1 MKRQDN
7 YLLQVEGAK
16 KYFLRYDQQKLIEK
30 LNLRQDGD
38 YLYAEMLCTQYR
50 IHRKS
55 GTVERL
61 DGTWTETNSH
71 SEVMTLLDLV
81 CDSRPDR
88 YPARRWQN
96 MTNFG
101 KVFHRSLMEDQADP
115 FAQAIQDNQ
124 AGFRRACLTLRGEP
138 GPGGDISFAL
148 PFFDSLNVAIQ
159 FWEGDEEFPPR
170 VRWLWDENALMYL
183 KYETMWFALGL
194 LRSRIRTEMEKEK

>member
-1 MKRQDN
+1 MKHTDN
-7 YLLQVEGAK
+7 YRLQVEGAK
-16 KYFLRYDQQKLIEK
+16 KYFLRYDQQALIEK
-30 LNLRQDGD
+30 LELRQDAD
-38 YLYAEMLCTQYR
+38 YLYTEMLCTQYR
-50 IHRKS
+50 IHRER

-61 DGTWTETNSH
+61 DDTWTETNSH

-101 KVFHRSLMEDQADP
+101 KVFHRSLMEDQPDA

-124 AGFRRACLTLRGEP
+124 AGFRRACMALRGQP

-148 PFFDSLNVAIQ
+148 PFFDSLNIAIQ

-194 LRSRIRTEMEKEK
+194 LRSRILAEMEKAK